1 MASAVKSGTPDQE
14 IGPGFCISGPSLQA
28 EENSM
33 LRSEIAFAKQALTA
47 TRDWDT
53 FQAVL
58 RKCFSVKKPSTGQ
71 TGDRC
76 NKKT

>member
-1 MASAVKSGTPDQE
+1 
-14 IGPGFCISGPSLQA
+14 
-28 EENSM
+28 M